1 LRSRSENELEA
12 RFGRDEI
19 EAGFDSGA
27 ASDSEASSVE
37 PDAADAYANDADT
50 DGDEEMDLGGGA
62 PALPAPRSFGEV
74 VALAGARREVKLKD
88 DLEERVSLVKFDAAG
103 SIELHLLP
111 GAPKELGN
119 ELREKLNR
127 WTGKRWV
134 VALSNAP
141 GERPLGEAQ
150 REREAAE
157 LREIQSHPAVAA
169 VLQQF
174 PGAKIKLNPLPG
186 TKPGDTG
193 TG

>member
-1 LRSRSENELEA
+1 MAEA
-12 RFGRDEI
+12 NVDDL
-19 EAGFDSGA
+19 DS
-27 ASDSEASSVE
+27 
-37 PDAADAYANDADT
+37 
-50 DGDEEMDLGGGA
+50 DGDEALDLGGSA
-62 PALPAPRSFGEV
+62 PALPAPRSFDEV
-74 VALAGARREVKLKD
+74 VALVGARREAKLRY
-88 DLEERVSLVKFDAAG
+88 DLEERVSLVKFEAAG

-141 GERPLGEAQ
+141 GERPLGEAR
-150 REREAAE
+150 REREASE

-186 TKPGDTG
+186 TKPEDTG